1 MQEKV
6 SSAPTTSCRHWFQAS
21 LSPCSL
27 MGKVRHFS
35 GARWLTSDGERG
47 GRSKR
52 QTNRACLTLLN
63 SPTPPHWSVLP
74 SCRSHAGL
82 GFTDLLGDRFGETER
97 KREAK
102 RETETHKDR
111 ERNRETRTETERNM
125 RGGDTD
131 KQRLRQRAEKERDT
145 ETQRD
150 REKAEKETETNRERS
165 WKGSRR
171 MGSRRVEAPQPQQ
184 TCVGPGSSSGG
195 RGSGS
200 EWELHP
206 PPPRYSVGNP
216 SPVRHSE
223 ERGRVRGWG
232 APLPTSSLTLPPPK
246 EFPLSKPGRS

>member
-1 MQEKV
+1 MTPSPISRSPLVGARAGKGFPRPHHG
-6 SSAPTTSCRHWFQAS
+6 SSMSCRHWFQAS

-27 MGKVRHFS
+27 MGKVRHLS

-111 ERNRETRTETERNM
+111 ERNRETRTERNM

-131 KQRLRQRAEKERDT
+131 KQRLRQRTEKERDT

-150 REKAEKETETNRERS
+150 REKAEKETERQTEKEAGKEAEEWEAGGWRPHS
-165 WKGSRR
+165 LSRL
-171 MGSRRVEAPQPQQ
+171 ALAQ
-184 TCVGPGSSSGG
+184 GPHQEGG
-195 RGSGS
+195 AQALSGS
-200 EWELHP
+200 CT
-206 PPPRYSVGNP
+206 
-216 SPVRHSE
+216 
-223 ERGRVRGWG
+223 
-232 APLPTSSLTLPPPK
+232 PLPRGTQWGTLPQ
-246 EFPLSKPGRS
+246 